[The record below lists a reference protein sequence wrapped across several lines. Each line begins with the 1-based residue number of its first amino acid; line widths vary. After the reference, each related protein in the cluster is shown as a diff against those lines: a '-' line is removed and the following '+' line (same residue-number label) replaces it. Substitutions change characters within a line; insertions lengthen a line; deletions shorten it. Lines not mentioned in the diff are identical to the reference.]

1 MPGNEILA
9 VEDMNS
15 FNASTC
21 RENFEGTWKR
31 GVYLQF
37 LPLRPS
43 FLPLFQ
49 EKGCDE
55 PDAQALTGSPLPG
68 GRITRTNKSEEG
80 YTLCMIQETQLLAT
94 FRVTRRTHNQR
105 KGRAS
110 PPTSAG
116 LKVPAKSQP
125 AFNGA
130 LSLWLGRCTAVT

>member
-1 MPGNEILA
+1 MHKPFLLFCIVPLERMPGNEILA

-55 PDAQALTGSPLPG
+55 PDAQALIGSSLPG

-80 YTLCMIQETQLLAT
+80 YSFSFFCQSVERRLREKVTQSMN
-94 FRVTRRTHNQR
+94 F
-105 KGRAS
+105 
-110 PPTSAG
+110 
-116 LKVPAKSQP
+116 
-125 AFNGA
+125 
-130 LSLWLGRCTAVT
+130 